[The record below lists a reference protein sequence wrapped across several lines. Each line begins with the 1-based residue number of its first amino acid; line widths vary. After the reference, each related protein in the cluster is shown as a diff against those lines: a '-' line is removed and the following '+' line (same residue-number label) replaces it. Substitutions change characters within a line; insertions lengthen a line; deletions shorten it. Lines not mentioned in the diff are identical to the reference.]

1 VCDLFILAIG
11 MCQAASLGQKTEL
24 RFGAENLLIP
34 EANAYVAHSN
44 VDGLAP
50 SWPTV
55 SRQ

>member
-1 VCDLFILAIG
+1 MCDLFILAIG